1 MNDENNE
8 TEEKSQ
14 GKITRR
20 DFLKYSAGVAAVAAG
35 ATALMG
41 RLPFPTGTSTAAQS
55 RRLSGTP
62 LVVMVKGDE
71 LTVMNGNDEIV
82 VKDAALAS
90 AIAGKIA

>member
-1 MNDENNE
+1 MNSENSG
-8 TEEKSQ
+8 TEEQSQ

-41 RLPFPTGTSTAAQS
+41 RLPFPTGTSASTQS
-55 RRLSGTP
+55 RPLSGTP

-90 AIAGKIA
+90 AIAGKMA

>member
-1 MNDENNE
+1 LNDENNE

-20 DFLKYSAGVAAVAAG
+20 DFLKYGAGVAAVAAG

-41 RLPFPTGTSTAAQS
+41 RLPFPSGTGTPSQS
-55 RRLSGTP
+55 RPLSGTP

-90 AIAGKIA
+90 AIAGKIS